1 MWDKFE
7 WVTIYFLSFL
17 PSTITHLHIYSLIRR
32 ECVGPEEGGVR
43 EREEHQEWQQGQGLL
58 LDIKAGCRRQG
69 EGEGPCASGE
79 GSCGLSGY
87 LSSG

>member
-43 EREEHQEWQQGQGLL
+43 EREEHQEWQQGQARAHGS
-58 LDIKAGCRRQG
+58 AGCAAAQG
-69 EGEGPCASGE
+69 PNFLGAQIF
-79 GSCGLSGY
+79 
-87 LSSG
+87 